1 MRVQKTS
8 FGRFADTIL
17 TGEHAGAPGGRNVD
31 FIKVLA
37 IPGAQAAARRHR
49 AAPEGEADFRPRRP
63 RGIVNYSV
71 CRRLHD
77 FDVFRCPLNR

>member
-31 FIKVLA
+31 FIEVLA
-37 IPGAQAAARRHR
+37 IPVAQAAVRRHR
-49 AAPEGEADFRPRRP
+49 ARLEGEADFRPRRP
-63 RGIVNYSV
+63 RGIVNYDASASS
-71 CRRLHD
+71 RI
-77 FDVFRCPLNR
+77 